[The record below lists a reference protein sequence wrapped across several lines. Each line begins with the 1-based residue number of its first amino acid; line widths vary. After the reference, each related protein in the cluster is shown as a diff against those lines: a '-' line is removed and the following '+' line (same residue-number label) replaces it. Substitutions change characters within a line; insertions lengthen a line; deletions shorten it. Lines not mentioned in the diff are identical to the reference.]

1 MNRLVRHLFLG
12 LLVAGLVFTSS
23 PVLAQSTPRSPS
35 RPSAAATKPP
45 MPTDD
50 RIQQQLET
58 LMIRQ
63 PPLTEDDV
71 RLYLANAEPI
81 YRLRDEPDRLPE
93 TIKAIGG
100 WPEDRFAYV
109 TTKIAVGL
117 SFLIRPDDPRSAG
130 LPDFVRPTP
139 DELTLIKRYQDEL
152 TRALERAQ
160 AARQAAATGNAPAA
174 N

>member
-1 MNRLVRHLFLG
+1 MIRFSHNLVFG
-12 LLVAGLVFTSS
+12 LLVVGLLAASS
-23 PVLAQSTPRSPS
+23 LALAQSAPRSPS
-35 RPSAAATKPP
+35 RPSAAAVKPGLP
-45 MPTDD
+45 GDD
-50 RIQQQLET
+50 RILQQLEK

-71 RLYLANAEPI
+71 RLYLSNAEPI
-81 YRLRDEPDRLPE
+81 YRLRDDPGRLPE
-93 TIKAIGG
+93 TVKAIGG

-109 TTKIAVGL
+109 TTKVAVGL
-117 SFLIRPDDPRSAG
+117 SLLVRPDDPRHAG
-130 LPDFVRPTP
+130 LPEFVRPTA

-160 AARQAAATGNAPAA
+160 TVRQAEAAGGAPA

>member
-1 MNRLVRHLFLG
+1 MIRFRHCLVCG
-12 LLVAGLVFTSS
+12 LLVVGLLAVSS
-23 PVLAQSTPRSPS
+23 LALAQSTPRSPS
-35 RPSAAATKPP
+35 RSSATAAKPGLP
-45 MPTDD
+45 GDD
-50 RIQQQLET
+50 RIQQQLEKI
-58 LMIRQ
+58 MISQ

-81 YRLRDEPDRLPE
+81 YRLRDEPGRLPE

-100 WPEDRFAYV
+100 WLDDRFAYV

-117 SFLIRPDDPRSAG
+117 SLLIRPDDPRNTG
-130 LPDFVRPTP
+130 LPAFVRPTP

-160 AARQAAATGNAPAA
+160 AARQAAMAGTAPA